1 MYIPREK
8 LLRKFWVI
16 LLSLMVLVH
25 TLILPVSAA
34 VNVNENT
41 STVNRSTMKTA
52 PIRAKEIEGPIP
64 NPQYEYYLNHKEEFT
79 YGYIPPKYI
88 FPEEKTRNIRTRSSS
103 EFSRFKKY
111 DSRSSDTNE
120 NRFGRNVITPRKD
133 QFYTGTCW
141 AHAYL
146 AVVESLLKI
155 KYGEDYDLSEG
166 HMAYNVDDQTNLQSG
181 GLDEDALAY
190 CARLSGPVL
199 EENLPA
205 YSINE
210 DDPKDRKQKEF
221 DPSRATS
228 LPEGERDTFKI
239 MGDAFNKKL
248 DFLVT
253 RTLELDLTLE
263 NLKRCIYENGSV
275 QGTYLIAED
284 GYSKDVL
291 GGRWIDKWSVKKN
304 GVRYH
309 YVRNF
314 KNSNYLK
321 YNHAV
326 ALIGWDDDKEIKNKL
341 GETAKGAFLVKNSVP
356 APPYDRYD
364 DARGY
369 HWISYESFLGNGD
382 IVPSFTKIIT
392 PREVRPMDPDER
404 ASLKNVYN
412 PCKLAGTTFNQKFD
426 IKGKL
431 NKAINV
437 YERGTT
443 EPETIKYV
451 TYYNKSEGSAPYK
464 IYITE
469 DPELLKEENTTF
481 ADGTKGETLKDINS
495 DKWVELASG
504 TFTEKG
510 YQTLEAIQPYT
521 ITSGKFALKIETDSK
536 TMGLSYRSF
545 PTVEKVPASSYMYND
560 KNTEHFFQKI
570 DDFYKIFLGTV
581 TVKPKE
587 YTVTVNN
594 DGNGKATANPSKGPK
609 GTKVTIKAVPN
620 PDYEF
625 DKWEVEGATA
635 QDPKSLETTLTIVEG
650 NVTAK
655 AIFKKI
661 PPKEYTVSFETTYGT
676 KPADQKVKENGK
688 AKAPTGFEKDTTEI
702 LDSASG
708 KTYIFKGWFLGTEE
722 YNFETE
728 VKGNKILTA
737 KWEEKIIPTVEYTV
751 SFETIY
757 GTKPEDQKIKENE
770 KAKEP
775 QGFEKDTT
783 EILDSASGKTYI
795 FKGWFLGTEEYNFE
809 TEVKGN
815 KILTAKWEEKI
826 IPTVEYTVTV
836 TDDGN
841 GTATADPS
849 KGPKG
854 TKVNLKA
861 VSNPDYEF
869 DKWEV
874 KGATAQ
880 DPKSPETTLTIGEGN
895 VTAKAV
901 FKKAKKVFDPA
912 HVETM
917 VVKIQPTK
925 LIYKEG
931 DNLTLAGLVVTLTD
945 NQGLTKYV
953 AFADFVDNGITAEP
967 ANDTALTVANHNGKK
982 VTLTK
987 GNLTADTNALTV
999 NKKDDLTKYKEKAK
1013 EEIDKLS
1020 NLTNQEKKE
1029 FKDKVDEQVDQPGVD
1044 KVVEEAK
1051 AKNDAKVLPPTPT
1064 PTPTPNRPYWPE
1076 HREEERPY
1084 RSYRPYRP
1092 NRNETKQNDT
1102 EKETKPVEE
1111 KIEEAKVYDKLEAIL
1126 FINNNLMQKSVN
1138 GVVSQVRMDIAPFI
1152 YQSRTMLPI
1161 RFVAEALGFM
1171 VTWDENTRT
1180 VYLVDK
1186 ENIVQIPV
1194 DTNNIIVNGN
1204 TFVSDVKPIIKN
1216 NRTMLPIA
1224 NVARALGLVDGKD
1237 IFWDAVSKSV
1247 TIKRNVL
1254 K

>member
-1 MYIPREK
+1 MYIPRGK

-16 LLSLMVLVH
+16 LLFLMVLVH
-25 TLILPVSAA
+25 TLIPTASAA
-34 VNVNENT
+34 SNINKII
-41 STVNRSTMKTA
+41 SRVNRNTMKTA

-88 FPEEKTRNIRTRSSS
+88 FPQEKARNIRTRSGSS
-103 EFSRFKKY
+103 ISGIKKY
-111 DSRSSDTNE
+111 DSRSSNINE
-120 NRFGRNVITPRKD
+120 NHFGRSVVTPRKD

-141 AHAYL
+141 AHANL
-146 AVVESLLKI
+146 SVVETLLKI
-155 KYGEDYDLSEG
+155 KYNQDYNLSEG
-166 HMAYNVDDQTNLQSG
+166 HMAYNIDNMTDLQSG
-181 GLDEDALAY
+181 GLDEDALVY
-190 CARLSGPVL
+190 YARLSGPVL
-199 EENLPA
+199 ESNFSAYTIDEN
-205 YSINE
+205 N
-210 DDPKDRKQKEF
+210 PKDRKQKLF
-221 DPSRATS
+221 DSSRANL
-228 LPEGERDTFKI
+228 LPENERDTFKI

-248 DFLVT
+248 DVFVPK
-253 RTLELDLTLE
+253 TLELGLTLE
-263 NLKRCIYENGSV
+263 NLKKCIYENGSV

-291 GGRWIDKWSVKKN
+291 GHTIFDKWSVKKN

-326 ALIGWDDDKEIKNKL
+326 ALIGWDDDKEITNSL
-341 GETAKGAFLVKNSVP
+341 GERATGAFLVKNSIP

-369 HWISYESFLGNGD
+369 HWISYESFLGNGE

-392 PREVRPMDPDER
+392 PRDARLMDAVER
-404 ASLKNVYN
+404 ASLKNLYN
-412 PCKLAGTTFNQKFD
+412 PCKLSNITFNQKFN
-426 IKGKL
+426 IKGNL

-437 YERGTT
+437 YERGKT

-451 TYYNKSEGSAPYK
+451 TYYNKSEGSAPYT

-469 DPELLKEENTTF
+469 DPEILKKEEITF
-481 ADGTKGETLKDINS
+481 TDGTKGEILKDIYS
-495 DKWVELASG
+495 DKWVALASG

-510 YQTLEAIQPYT
+510 YQTLEVTMPYT
-521 ITSGKFALKIETDSK
+521 LTSDKFALKIETKSK
-536 TMGLSYRSF
+536 TLGLAYRSY
-545 PTVEKVPASSYMYND
+545 PQVEKVPASSYMYND
-560 KNTEHFFQKI
+560 ENPEHFFQKI
-570 DDFYKIFLGTV
+570 DDYYKIFLGTI
-581 TVKPKE
+581 TVKPNE
-587 YTVTVNN
+587 YTVTVIN
-594 DGNGKATANPSKGPK
+594 DGNGTAEVNITKGPK
-609 GTKVTIKAVPN
+609 GTKVSLTANAKPG
-620 PDYEF
+620 YEF
-625 DKWEVEGATA
+625 DKWEIEGATA
-635 QDPKSLETTLTIVEG
+635 QDPQASETTITIGEG

-661 PPKEYTVSFETTYGT
+661 PPKEYKVSFETTYGT
-676 KPADQKVKENGK
+676 KPADQKIKENEK

-728 VKGNKILTA
+728 VK
-737 KWEEKIIPTVEYTV
+737 
-751 SFETIY
+751 
-757 GTKPEDQKIKENE
+757 EDKK
-770 KAKEP
+770 
-775 QGFEKDTT
+775 
-783 EILDSASGKTYI
+783 
-795 FKGWFLGTEEYNFE
+795 
-809 TEVKGN
+809 
-815 KILTAKWEEKI
+815 LTAKWEEKI

-861 VSNPDYEF
+861 VPNPDYEF

-874 KGATAQ
+874 EGATAL
-880 DPKSPETTLTIGEGN
+880 DPQASETTLTIREENVTAKAIFKKIPPKEYTVTVTDDGNGTATADPSKGPKGTKVNLKAVPNPDYEFDKWEVEGAIVSDINALKTTLIIGEGN
-895 VTAKAV
+895 ATAKAV
-901 FKKAKKVFDPA
+901 FKKAKKVFNPA

-917 VVKIQPTK
+917 VVKTQPTNLSYTEGEK
-925 LIYKEG
+925 L
-931 DNLTLAGLVVTLTD
+931 NLAGLEVTLTD
-945 NQGLTKYV
+945 NQGLTKDV

-967 ANDTALTVANHNGKK
+967 ANDIALTVANHNGKK

-1029 FKDKVDEQVDQPGVD
+1029 FKDKVDEQVDKPGVD

-1076 HREEERPY
+1076 HREEERP
-1084 RSYRPYRP
+1084 YRPYRP

-1161 RFVAEALGFM
+1161 RFVAESLGFM
-1171 VTWDENTRT
+1171 VTWDANTRT

-1216 NRTMLPIA
+1216 NRTMLPVA
-1224 NVARALGLVDGKD
+1224 NVARALGLEDGKD
-1237 IFWDAVSKSV
+1237 ILWDAVRAMV
-1247 TIKRNVL
+1247 TLKRNVL